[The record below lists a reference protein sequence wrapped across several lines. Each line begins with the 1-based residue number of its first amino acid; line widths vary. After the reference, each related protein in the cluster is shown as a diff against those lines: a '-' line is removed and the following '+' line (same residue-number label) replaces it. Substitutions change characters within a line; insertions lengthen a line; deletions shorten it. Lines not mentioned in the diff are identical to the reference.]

1 MYSVL
6 LETDLNAECGDGPE
20 SDSGLLFEE
29 ESDEQRRRVR
39 YRVVRLE
46 SSDPSEYVPS
56 PPEFEAAAPTRLR
69 AALPP
74 DSIQCEGMALSNANG
89 PDADGDSHADAVP
102 DGDCDPDNAPTSWAQ
117 VQALVDRLNREQDL
131 PAFVLSMRAL
141 FVRLAALS
149 ALALSPTLTAVAGA
163 TVAAADPLVESRPRP
178 SKSKPNLESHSKPL
192 SDAVAVNDD
201 ESSFTGDSS
210 MGLDSSSPVRASDA
224 AAPRTKVNRTFVLR
238 PQDVIAS
245 DTLPPPPAF
254 S

>member
-6 LETDLNAECGDGPE
+6 LKTDLNAECGDGPD

-46 SSDPSEYVPS
+46 SSDPNEYVPS

-69 AALPP
+69 SALPP
-74 DSIQCEGMALSNANG
+74 DSIQCDGMALSNAHG
-89 PDADGDSHADAVP
+89 PDADGYSHADAVP
-102 DGDCDPDNAPTSWAQ
+102 DCDPVNAPTSWAQ
-117 VQALVDRLNREQDL
+117 VQALVERLNREQDL
-131 PAFVLSMRAL
+131 PAFVLSVRAL

-163 TVAAADPLVESRPRP
+163 TVAAAEPLVESRPHP
-178 SKSKPNLESHSKPL
+178 SKSKPDLESKSKPL
-192 SDAVAVNDD
+192 PDAVNDD

-210 MGLDSSSPVRASDA
+210 MGLDSSSPVCASDA
-224 AAPRTKVNRTFVLR
+224 VAPRTKVNRTFVLR